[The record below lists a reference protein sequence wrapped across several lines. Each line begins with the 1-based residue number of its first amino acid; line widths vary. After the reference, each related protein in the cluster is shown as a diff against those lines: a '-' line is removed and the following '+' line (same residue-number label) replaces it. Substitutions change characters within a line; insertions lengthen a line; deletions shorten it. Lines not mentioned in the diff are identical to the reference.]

1 MTVLIIGANPI
12 GLILAYQLTCHHI
25 PIRIIDFRKD
35 PSDQL
40 DESNEPI
47 LLSPN
52 TLSILKA
59 LNLLENPLFSHRL
72 LQGFSYFWKNISVQ
86 SNPRK
91 NDEMFPH
98 ALLTSKNNLE
108 KYLLT
113 HLEKLNIEVEWE
125 TKPIAL
131 VEDKLFTEKT
141 IPQQELGERKTSQ
154 ETWIVACEANNNP
167 YLLEL
172 MKIHNKSHKSFKWF
186 SSQCFSTTALS
197 IQHIHTL
204 PFLSNSP
211 RYIFPSFNYDTFNQ
225 FQLVSQNQSLSQKEK
240 EYLEQ
245 YFHFSESEID
255 QKFFSYIQV
264 NLPLQ
269 YTNILFVG
277 HKSFNSYNLFPLNI
291 NIHIQAVLNL
301 SWKLILSLRK
311 ASTKSLVYT
320 YDQEVNLA
328 LKLTAQKIKTFSKQ
342 TLFTQK
348 WFSYF
353 FYWKIKANSLKK
365 DRKEHLFN
373 KLSLQYSKTLLLN
386 QNNKDKQW
394 KGPRSGS
401 LAPNCL
407 LQKDRFLLDPIQG
420 KKHLLL
426 FFKENKALSSAL
438 YEEYGEWLEIVCS
451 DEKNIKDM
459 YHASENTLYII
470 RPDYIIGYRSQ
481 NFKIKEIVTYLLKVF
496 KDRVYLNSNSINQTG
511 ETKISAVR

>member
-1 MTVLIIGANPI
+1 MTVLIIGANPL
-12 GLILAYQLTCHHI
+12 GLILAYQLTCHNI

-40 DESNEPI
+40 DKINEPI

-59 LNLLENPLFSHRL
+59 LNLMENPLFSHRL
-72 LQGFSYFWKNISVQ
+72 IQGFSYFWKNIPIQ
-86 SNPRK
+86 NNLRK
-91 NDEMFPH
+91 DDEIFPH
-98 ALLTSKNNLE
+98 SLLTSKNNLE

-113 HLEKLNIEVEWE
+113 HLENLNIEVEWE

-131 VEDKLFTEKT
+131 IEDKLFTEKN

-154 ETWIVACEANNNP
+154 ETWIVACEADNNP

-172 MKIHNKSHKSFKWF
+172 MKIHNKSHKSFRWF

-197 IQHIHTL
+197 IQHIYTL
-204 PFLSNSP
+204 PLLSNSP

-225 FQLVSQNQSLSQKEK
+225 FQLVSQNQSISQKEK
-240 EYLEQ
+240 EYFEQ
-245 YFHFSESEID
+245 HLHFSESAID
-255 QKFFSYIQV
+255 QQFFSYTQI

-269 YTNILFVG
+269 YKNILFVG
-277 HKSFNSYNLFPLNI
+277 HKSFNSYHLFPLNI
-291 NIHIQAVLNL
+291 NIHIQVALNL
-301 SWKLILSLRK
+301 SWKLITSLSK

-320 YDQEVNLA
+320 YDQEVNPA
-328 LKLTAQKIKTFSKQ
+328 LKLMAQKTKTFSKQ

-348 WFSYF
+348 WLPYY
-353 FYWKIKANSLKK
+353 FYWKLKLNSLKK
-365 DRKEHLFN
+365 DKQEHLFN
-373 KLSLQYSKTLLLN
+373 QFSLKYSKTSLLN
-386 QNNKDKQW
+386 QDNKDKQC
-394 KGPRSGS
+394 KGPQCGS

-407 LQKDRFLLDPIQG
+407 LEKDRFLLDLIQG

-426 FFKENKALSSAL
+426 FFKENKALFSAL
-438 YEEYGEWLEIVCS
+438 YEEYGDWIKIVS
-451 DEKNIKDM
+451 VNEKNIKDI
-459 YHASENTLYII
+459 YHASENALYII

-496 KDRVYLNSNSINQTG
+496 KDRLYLNSNSIN